1 MIANKQRIQTCI
13 PGPGGPFNDIPRTFA
28 MITG

>member
-1 MIANKQRIQTCI
+1 MVANKQRIQSRI
-13 PGPGGPFNDIPRTFA
+13 PGPGGPLNDIPRTFA